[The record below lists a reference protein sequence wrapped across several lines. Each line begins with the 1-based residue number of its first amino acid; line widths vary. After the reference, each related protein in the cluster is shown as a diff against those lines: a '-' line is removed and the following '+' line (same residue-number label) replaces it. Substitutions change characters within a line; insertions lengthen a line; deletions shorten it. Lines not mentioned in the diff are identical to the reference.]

1 MQASLHQL
9 VGKISSSLILEEML
23 SLWKKQRKHPIL
35 FGFGNVCRVQLSR
48 NVGIIRQIYPSALI
62 FSGKRLKSHGVF
74 PIYFFFFPAPHLP
87 ASILSNVSGKR
98 SLSGWSSSRRSGHPT
113 PPPWEK
119 EEEEVCPLF
128 WKREALGVSKK
139 PFLKV
144 SRRLFPWTPYRFL
157 VVSDFVL
164 QGERRRCNTKEKGD
178 MKRTF
183 NIFFFSWGQRDSPNS
198 PQGRNRQ
205 WRRDVPFLLLL
216 KKKNDVV
223 QGRGKTQGRVTRLFK
238 KNFCNE
244 EKRDSPLFFF
254 FFRHFLLSDK
264 CVWIKRKS
272 GDPFLSS
279 LFTRQE

>member
-74 PIYFFFFPAPHLP
+74 PIYFFLSRPPPP

-119 EEEEVCPLF
+119 EEEEEVCSLF
-128 WKREALGVSKK
+128 WKREALGVS
-139 PFLKV
+139 
-144 SRRLFPWTPYRFL
+144 
-157 VVSDFVL
+157 
-164 QGERRRCNTKEKGD
+164 EK
-178 MKRTF
+178 T
-183 NIFFFSWGQRDSPNS
+183 
-198 PQGRNRQ
+198 
-205 WRRDVPFLLLL
+205 V
-216 KKKNDVV
+216 
-223 QGRGKTQGRVTRLFK
+223 FK
-238 KNFCNE
+238 GL
-244 EKRDSPLFFF
+244 P
-254 FFRHFLLSDK
+254 
-264 CVWIKRKS
+264 
-272 GDPFLSS
+272 
-279 LFTRQE
+279 